1 MNTPDAA
8 NPSARIAAL
17 EATLKQA
24 RADAELEREQFER
37 RLKVAQTAQPK
48 RPDPRTVAMN
58 IAAQQEI
65 DALRGAMRER
75 DRIVKELTE
84 QVCGPEDRLED
95 DCRHSDEIERQLK
108 RREEELD
115 DAQRE
120 PGLAVRRVESLRA
133 AAETPAADASVAPLA
148 PDPAAAR
155 PARAHRQ
162 HQQVRPHGEP
172 RRRAGSSRF
181 VPGLLVGLLTGLLLA
196 DSAAGTL
203 WRTGNL
209 PEHRTT
215 ALAST
220 PAAATPAT
228 NAAFAR

>member
-8 NPSARIAAL
+8 NPSA
-17 EATLKQA
+17 LKHPC
-24 RADAELEREQFER
+24 ADAELEPEQFER
-37 RLKVAQTAQPK
+37 RLKLAQTALPK

-65 DALRGAMRER
+65 DALRGALRER
-75 DRIVKELTE
+75 DRIGKELTE
-84 QVCGPEDRLED
+84 HVCGLEDRLED
-95 DCRHSDEIERQLK
+95 DYRRSDEIERQLK
-108 RREEELD
+108 QCKEELD
-115 DAQRE
+115 DARRKL
-120 PGLAVRRVESLRA
+120 GLAVRRVESLRA
-133 AAETPAADASVAPLA
+133 AAETPAADASVAPLV

-162 HQQVRPHGEP
+162 QQQFRPHGEP
-172 RRRAGSSRF
+172 RRRAGPSRF
-181 VPGLLVGLLTGLLLA
+181 VPGLLVGLLTGLLVA

-220 PAAATPAT
+220 PAAATHAT